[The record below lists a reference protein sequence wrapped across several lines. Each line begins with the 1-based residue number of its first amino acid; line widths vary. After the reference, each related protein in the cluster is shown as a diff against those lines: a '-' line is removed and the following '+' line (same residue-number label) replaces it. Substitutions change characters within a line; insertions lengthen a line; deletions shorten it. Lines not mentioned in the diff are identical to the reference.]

1 MDPKTAPVA
10 HADEL
15 APGEVHAGFVVEAAE
30 EVPEV
35 DGWAYVLTHRA
46 TGARLLWLANAD
58 ENRAFSIAFKTPPAD
73 DTGVFHIL
81 EHSVLDG
88 SAKYPVKEPFV
99 NLLKSSMQTFLN
111 AMTFPDKTMY
121 PVASTNVADLENL
134 MDVYLDAVLDPNI
147 YRRPRIF
154 EQEGW
159 HYELESP
166 DAPLTI
172 NGVVFNEMKGAL
184 SDPEDVLFMELKRQL
199 FPDTCYRHE
208 SGGNPDAIPD
218 LCYEEFVDAHR
229 RHYRLDNS
237 HTVLYGDLDI
247 DRELAF
253 LDERFSAA
261 EVRGEEGPNEL
272 ALQEP
277 VAPAPLEVP
286 LATAPDNR
294 CVGLGYVIGTWADR
308 ERVLAAD
315 ILLDALMG
323 SNEAPLMRRIIDAG
337 LGDDACAFVVDGM
350 AQPMAV
356 FELKGAKPGVAEEFR
371 ALVEGA
377 CAELA
382 DTGVPTDRLQASLAQ
397 AEFNLREGDFGYP
410 DGVALAVCAMG
421 SWLYDEDDPL
431 SYVRYEDACRDLGD
445 SMGLGIFDRLL
456 REAVAE
462 NPHSALVCVEP
473 QEGTGTAREAEHLAR
488 IKEAMDTAWLES
500 VVEEARALKE
510 EQQRPDDPADVAKL
524 PHLTLADIAEAPA
537 PVTSHEVEAPYPC
550 HVYDLDTH
558 RIDYTYAYFDLERL
572 AWPELPYA
580 QVLACLL
587 GKLDTRRHTAA
598 ELDCLLE
605 STLGDFST
613 FIETY
618 GDADD
623 PLGVARPKFVV
634 GAASLSEKV
643 DGLASLPME
652 VCLETLFE
660 DTERIRAILTQ
671 RRVAMEQGFIGSG
684 HSAALA
690 RCRSYYSR
698 GALVADAVSGIGF
711 YRFLVSLLDS
721 FDRRAASLCEVL
733 RNLQGRIFKGD
744 GLETS
749 FAGAPGD
756 VVRYWEAAGDL
767 GLMNDG
773 HATKAQ
779 LEVPEPKPA
788 REAFTIP
795 ANVCFVGRA
804 AAGLTLPRD
813 PVAYNGSWLVAS
825 RALSYGYLWNEVR
838 VLGGAYG
845 AGFNGTPASVM
856 GFYSY
861 RDPAVDPTLAAY
873 AGAGAW
879 LSGWDPAASDLEG
892 FVISTVAGLD
902 APVKPRAAMRRE
914 DKLRISGRDPAWRAQ
929 IRREVLDST
938 VDAVRALGAA
948 VAQVGE
954 DGGVCVIGGADII
967 AASTAELEVS
977 RLV

>member
-1 MDPKTAPVA
+1 MDPKSACKP
-10 HADEL
+10 HANEL
-15 APGEVHAGFVVEAAE
+15 VPGEVHAGFEVESAQ
-30 EVPEV
+30 EVPEI
-35 DGWAYVLTHRA
+35 DGWAYVLTHNA
-46 TGARLLWLANAD
+46 TGARLLWLANGD
-58 ENRAFSIAFKTPPAD
+58 ENRAFSIAFKTPPTD

-159 HYELESP
+159 HYELESL
-166 DAPLTI
+166 DAPLTV

-184 SDPEDVLFMELKRQL
+184 SDPEDVLFMNLKRQL

-208 SGGNPDAIPD
+208 SGGNPEAIPD
-218 LCYEEFVDAHR
+218 LCYDEFVNSHS

-261 EVRGEEGPNEL
+261 EVRCDEGPNPLEL
-272 ALQEP
+272 QSP
-277 VAPAPLEVP
+277 VAPEGLSVP
-286 LATAPDNR
+286 LATSPDNR

-315 ILLDALMG
+315 ILLDTLMG

-337 LGDDACAFVVDGM
+337 LGDDASAFVVDGM
-350 AQPMAV
+350 AQPMVV
-356 FELKGAKPGVAEEFR
+356 FELKGAKPGAADEFR

-382 DTGVPTDRLQASLAQ
+382 DAGVPADRLQASLAQ

-410 DGVALAVCAMG
+410 DGVALAICAMS

-456 REAVAE
+456 REIVVE

-473 QEGTGTAREAEHLAR
+473 EEGTGTAQEAARLAR
-488 IKEAMDTAWLES
+488 IKDAMDATWLEN
-500 VVEEARALKE
+500 VMAEAAALKE
-510 EQQRPDDPADVAKL
+510 EQQRPDDPADLAKL
-524 PHLTLADIAEAPA
+524 PRLTLADIADAPA
-537 PVTSHEVEAPYPC
+537 PVKSHEVKAPYPC
-550 HVYDLDTH
+550 RAYDLDTH

-605 STLGDFST
+605 SGLGDFST
-613 FIETY
+613 FIEVY
-618 GDADD
+618 GDEND
-623 PLGVARPKFVV
+623 PLGAARPKFVV
-634 GAASLSEKV
+634 GAAALSENV
-643 DGLASLPME
+643 DKLATLPME
-652 VCLETLFE
+652 VCCETLFE

-671 RRVAMEQGFIGSG
+671 RRVAMEQGFIGAG

-690 RCRSYYSR
+690 RCRSYYSKS
-698 GALVADAVSGIGF
+698 ALVADAVSGIGF

-721 FDRRAASLCEVL
+721 FDRRAASLCEIL
-733 RNLQGRIFKGD
+733 RNIQGRVFKGD

-756 VVRYWEAAGDL
+756 EGRYWEAAGTL

-773 HATKAQ
+773 HATAPQ
-779 LEVPEPKPA
+779 LVVPEPTPA
-788 REAFTIP
+788 QEAFTIP

-804 AAGLTLPRD
+804 AAGLALPRD

-845 AGFNGTPASVM
+845 AGFNATPASVM

-873 AGAGAW
+873 AGAGSW
-879 LSGWDPAASDLEG
+879 LSSWDPAASDLEG

-914 DKLRISGRDPAWRAQ
+914 DKQRISGRGPEWHAR
-929 IRREVLDST
+929 IRQEVLGST
-938 VDAVRALGAA
+938 VDDVRALGDP
-948 VAQVGE
+948 VAQVG
-954 DGGVCVIGGADII
+954 GAGSICVIGGADII
-967 AASTAELEVS
+967 EASTADFEVS